1 MNLSPR
7 WYLFNRYT
15 LAGTATASTLIRCL
29 QNEVE
34 ARITISVREI
44 SIFINLNVLL
54 LITQRI

>member
-7 WYLFNRYT
+7 DSIFLIGT

-29 QNEVE
+29 QNELE

-44 SIFINLNVLL
+44 SIFINFNVLL